1 MKRDR
6 DYVVKDGQVIIV
18 DEFTGRL
25 MFGRRYSEGLHQA
38 IEAKENVKIERESQT
53 LATITF
59 QNYFRM
65 YDKLAGMTG
74 TAETEEIEFRKIYG
88 LEVVV
93 IPTNLPMIRTDHPD
107 VVYKNDEAKF
117 RAVINEIEEVHKTG
131 RPVLVGTISIEK
143 SEALSAILKKK
154 GIPHQVLNAK
164 YHEKEA
170 EIIAQAGRLGAVT
183 IATNMAGRG
192 TDIILGG
199 NTEALAREILKKKVN
214 PEEATAEQ
222 IETARQEAKAI
233 TEREHEQVVNLGGL
247 HIIGTERHE
256 SRRIDNQLRGRA
268 GRQGDPGS
276 SRFFVAMND
285 DLMRL
290 FGGEM
295 IVQWMERLGWEEEM
309 PIEHPRIAK
318 AIENAQRKV
327 EARNFEIRK
336 QVLEYD
342 DVLNKQR
349 ETIYGLRHKLLM
361 GEDLKDHVVE
371 ALQSVIEHLV
381 LSHTDARL
389 AEEWEYTGILNSAE
403 QMFLPAKS
411 ISEHQLVEVA
421 NGRTEQLK
429 EYLVEEAMKF
439 YEEKEKRI
447 GSETLRAFERYVML
461 RTIDTLWIDHLQN
474 MDDLREGIGLRAY
487 GQQDPLVVYKIESY
501 QMFQDLL
508 SAIKEDVVRFVFKM
522 ELTEDSPK

>member
-1 MKRDR
+1 
-6 DYVVKDGQVIIV
+6 
-18 DEFTGRL
+18 
-25 MFGRRYSEGLHQA
+25 
-38 IEAKENVKIERESQT
+38 
-53 LATITF
+53 
-59 QNYFRM
+59 
-65 YDKLAGMTG
+65 
-74 TAETEEIEFRKIYG
+74 
-88 LEVVV
+88 
-93 IPTNLPMIRTDHPD
+93 
-107 VVYKNDEAKF
+107 
-117 RAVINEIEEVHKTG
+117 
-131 RPVLVGTISIEK
+131 
-143 SEALSAILKKK
+143 
-154 GIPHQVLNAK
+154 
-164 YHEKEA
+164 
-170 EIIAQAGRLGAVT
+170 
-183 IATNMAGRG
+183 
-192 TDIILGG
+192 
-199 NTEALAREILKKKVN
+199 
-214 PEEATAEQ
+214 
-222 IETARQEAKAI
+222 
-233 TEREHEQVVNLGGL
+233 
-247 HIIGTERHE
+247 
-256 SRRIDNQLRGRA
+256 
-268 GRQGDPGS
+268 
-276 SRFFVAMND
+276 
-285 DLMRL
+285 
-290 FGGEM
+290 M

-522 ELTEDSPK
+522 ELTEESPKQQRRVRNVVTNSGKKYKKCCGANA